1 MAWGGRSSGRGRL
14 RKPARRRRR
23 PRQRDVDGPG
33 IPLGPGRWFGGLCT
47 GGATIHP
54 GCGLRRRPERRSPSR
69 SPDPRGSGTRL
80 PHRHRPGAGDHRTP
94 RDGPAAPGSGEH
106 GVILDLLFASSGIE
120 SEVVEQATV
129 IEVFPGI
136 ELPVARVSEL
146 LALKILARDDELRPQ
161 DTIDIRALLQEA
173 TDSDLEATGTALA
186 LIVERGYHRKRDLL
200 QDFEDL
206 TKRFLS

>member
-1 MAWGGRSSGRGRL
+1 MAAEGFASQLEGVAVRAKETLTDLGYRWALVGGLAVS
-14 RKPARRRRR
+14 ARAE
-23 PRQRDVDGPG
+23 PRFTRDVDCAVALSGDREAEALILAVQARG
-33 IPLGPGRWFGGLCT
+33 YRIDTVLEQEATGRL
-47 GGATIHP
+47 ATV
-54 GCGLRRRPERRSPSR
+54 
-69 SPDPRGSGTRL
+69 RL
-80 PHRHRPGAGDHRTP
+80 V
-94 RDGPAAPGSGEH
+94 APGSSEH

-120 SEVVEQATV
+120 PEIVEQATV

-173 TDSDLEATGTALA
+173 TDSDLEATRTALA

-206 TKRFLS
+206 TRRFLS